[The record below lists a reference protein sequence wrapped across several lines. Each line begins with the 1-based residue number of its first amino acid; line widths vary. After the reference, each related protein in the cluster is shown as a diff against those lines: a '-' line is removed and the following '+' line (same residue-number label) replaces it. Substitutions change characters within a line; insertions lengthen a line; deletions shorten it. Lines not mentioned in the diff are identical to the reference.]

1 MVILT
6 HQLATRILNSR
17 ELLFTHHEE
26 GTYRAEHAS
35 NRSYPRIIE
44 LEEAKE
50 FGPELN
56 SKGA

>member
-1 MVILT
+1 MVTLT

-44 LEEAKE
+44 FEEAKE